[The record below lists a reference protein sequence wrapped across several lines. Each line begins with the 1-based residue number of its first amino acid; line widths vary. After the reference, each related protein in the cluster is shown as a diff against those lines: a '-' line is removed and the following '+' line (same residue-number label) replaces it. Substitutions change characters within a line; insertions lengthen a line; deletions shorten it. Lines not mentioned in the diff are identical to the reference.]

1 MTRRTRRYV
10 FIALVILLLITLGA
24 WLWSRPAPPASL
36 ERSTLDDGAA
46 LTSVMP
52 ATRIKTRIALA
63 VTADA
68 MLSDKQLLAISK
80 DASARIVQVILPK
93 DDCVRQQE
101 IFRAAL
107 QTLDGAPAVVGGI
120 GPGATLAWRW
130 LAGQDND
137 KAQAISVGFALEHVS
152 NPPPVV
158 EEDQT
163 PPRIC
168 DIPLPRSAPH
178 GRWLAA
184 WNDAPDDPS
193 AAFVRDQANAE
204 TSISDYDI
212 ALPQVLNTELRHL
225 LLGEN
230 DGGGLGVPVVEVPA
244 SQPSDTVTLFMSG
257 DGGWRDLDKV
267 VAGDMAKM
275 GYPVVGIDVL
285 RYYWEHKT
293 PEQTAIDLTDL
304 MNHYRQKW
312 GAKRFILAGYSF
324 GADVMPA
331 VYNRLAVEDQNRID
345 GIILLAFARSGSFE
359 IRVDGW
365 LGKAGQEATTGP
377 EMAKLPP
384 AKVFCVYGIEEKKD
398 SGCTDTTAV
407 GEAVE
412 LPGGHHFDE
421 DYPSLAKRLIDAI
434 DKRQAKPAAQ

>member
-1 MTRRTRRYV
+1 MIRRIWRYV
-10 FIALVILLLITLGA
+10 LIALVFILLLAGAA

-36 ERSTLDDGAA
+36 ERSTLEDGAP
-46 LTSVMP
+46 LTSVTP
-52 ATRIKTRIALA
+52 ANRVKTRIALA
-63 VTADA
+63 VTAEE

-80 DASARIVQVILPK
+80 DAAARIVQVVLPK
-93 DDCVRQQE
+93 DDCVLQQKT
-101 IFRAAL
+101 FDAAL
-107 QTLDGAPAVVGGI
+107 QTLGGDAAVVGGI

-130 LAGQDND
+130 LAAQKND

-158 EEDQT
+158 EEGDT

-168 DIPLPRSAPH
+168 DVPLPQRAPH
-178 GRWLAA
+178 GHWLAA

-193 AAFVRDQANAE
+193 AAFVRDQGNAD

-212 ALPQVLNTELRHL
+212 PLPQVLNTELRHM

-244 SQPSDTVTLFMSG
+244 SQPSDTVTLFLSG

-365 LGKAGQEATTGP
+365 LGKAGEEAITGP

-384 AKVFCVYGIEEKKD
+384 AKVFCVYGVEEAKT
-398 SGCTDTTAV
+398 SGCTDSTAV
-407 GEAVE
+407 GEAVK

-421 DYPSLAKRLIDAI
+421 DYPALAKRLIDAI
-434 DKRQAKPAAQ
+434 NKRQGKTAAQ